1 MTALQLMLVQSGEDG
16 AVGTIV
22 LLPAWPCGQDVAF
35 KLWGPLNTTVEVVYA
50 GGKLVSLDVEP
61 PSRAGAVKF
70 ASCV

>member
-1 MTALQLMLVQSGEDG
+1 MRAVSSARSLMGSSDC
-16 AVGTIV
+16 ATIV